1 MNRAAGIQEMLDSD
15 HDARNPGASELRMI
29 SLRFKR
35 GMGMHGRGIAVFL
48 AAGTLLAGAAR
59 AQSNRDQ
66 NLAWC
71 TGDDLER
78 KMRGCSALIES
89 GQETPE
95 TLAIAFLNRGNAL
108 DDNGQIDLA
117 IENYDEAIK
126 DNPLSAEAFCRRGVA
141 FEQKGELDRAIEDY
155 DNAVK
160 LDPNNAKAFANRGHA
175 RSHKKE
181 FDRAIEDYTQAI
193 KLNPNDARTFDLR
206 AHAYSQNAQYDL
218 ALQDCDQAIKLDP
231 NDAHAYYVRGLVR
244 QKKGDK
250 SGGKADIATARQFDP
265 KVDQQ

>member
-1 MNRAAGIQEMLDSD
+1 
-15 HDARNPGASELRMI
+15 
-29 SLRFKR
+29 
-35 GMGMHGRGIAVFL
+35 MHGRALAVFL

-95 TLAIAFLNRGNAL
+95 TLAIAFLNRGSAL

-141 FEQKGELDRAIEDY
+141 FEQKGEFERAIEDY

-181 FDRAIEDYTQAI
+181 FDRAIEDYTQSI

-231 NDAHAYYVRGLVR
+231 NDAHAYYVRGLVK